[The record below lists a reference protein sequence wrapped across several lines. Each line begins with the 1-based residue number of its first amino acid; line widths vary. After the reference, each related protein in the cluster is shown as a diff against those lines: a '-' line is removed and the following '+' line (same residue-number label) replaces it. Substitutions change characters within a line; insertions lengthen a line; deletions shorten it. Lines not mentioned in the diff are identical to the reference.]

1 MRLSRRLYPQELL
14 KLQAAAHTGAAPQPW
29 PYGDEPSVT
38 VAIVTLDRL
47 ALTRRCLTSLFA
59 TRHEYPFEL
68 LIVDNGSSPETVA
81 YLREIETQQPAVR
94 ILFQQ
99 TNLGC
104 GQARNLAFQVAQSDF
119 VFSLDNDTICHPGWL
134 REAVACAVRWRG
146 RVIAPL
152 RLQMDGTLHAAGAE
166 LRRMHWDAPGTVDQI
181 EIERWFHDLSPDWL
195 QTALGEGVLCSNFAP
210 GGLSLYDRGLFLE
223 LGGFSDGYKVGF
235 EDMDFALLLAQAGY
249 SVYCAHRSLVTH
261 DDTWQAQTPIDAGY
275 AVERNDL
282 TALRR
287 GAAHFRPRWGA
298 DAFGAAKAAAFA
310 ARQKRQRG
318 GFE

>member
-14 KLQAAAHTGAAPQPW
+14 KLQAAAYAEAASQPW

-59 TRHEYPFEL
+59 TRNEYPFEL
-68 LIVDNGSSPETVA
+68 LIVDNGSSPEMVA
-81 YLREIETQQPAVR
+81 YLRETEAQQPAVR
-94 ILFQQ
+94 ILFQS
-99 TNLGC
+99 TNHGC
-104 GQARNLAFQVAQSDF
+104 GRARNLAFQLAQSDF

-134 REAVACAVRWRG
+134 REAVNCAVRRRG

-152 RLQMDGTLHAAGAE
+152 RLQMDGTLHAAGVE
-166 LRRMHWDAPGTVDQI
+166 LRRIPGDTPGAPDRI

-195 QTALGEGVLCSNFAP
+195 QTALGAGVLCSNFAS
-210 GGLSLYDRGLFLE
+210 GGLSLYDRSLFLE
-223 LGGFSDGYKVGF
+223 LGGFYDGYKIGF
-235 EDMDFALLLAQAGY
+235 EDVDFALLLAQAGY
-249 SVYCAHRSLVTH
+249 SVYCAHRSLITH

-275 AVERNDL
+275 AGRRNDM
-282 TALRR
+282 AVLRQS
-287 GAAHFRPRWGA
+287 AAHFRERWGA
-298 DAFGAAKAAAFA
+298 DAFSEAQAAAFA

-318 GFE
+318 AFE